1 MANLANMPQDDY
13 VPDEFE
19 PLAAGVYAAKITA
32 SELATTK
39 SGTGQL
45 LKLTLQIMEGPN
57 TGRMVWDALNIIN
70 GNAEAQKIGQ
80 RQFAQLRAALGL
92 GAVSDSEELHERP
105 LRIRLKIEPGKDG
118 FQPRNRV
125 SAFLPYSDPGP
136 SAAANWKPGEARP
149 SAAQFPQKSAPPP
162 SSAPKQRPWG

>member
-1 MANLANMPQDDY
+1 MANLANMPQEDY
-13 VPDEFE
+13 VSDDFE
-19 PLAAGVYAAKITA
+19 LLPAGVYPVKITA

-39 SGTGQL
+39 SGNGQL
-45 LKLTLQIMEGPN
+45 LKLTLQVIEGPGG
-57 TGRMVWDALNIIN
+57 GRMVWESLNIIHT
-70 GNAEAQKIGQ
+70 NAEAQKIGQ

-92 GAVSDSEELHERP
+92 GAVSDSEELHDRP

-125 SAFLPYSDPGP
+125 SAFLPYNDPGP
-136 SAAANWKPGEARP
+136 AAAANWKPGEAKP